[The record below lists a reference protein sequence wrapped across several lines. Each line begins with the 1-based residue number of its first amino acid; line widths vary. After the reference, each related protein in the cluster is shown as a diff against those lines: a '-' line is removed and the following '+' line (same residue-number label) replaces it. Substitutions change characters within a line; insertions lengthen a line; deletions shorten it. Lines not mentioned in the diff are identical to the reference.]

1 MLLDENER
9 NEIMKQKK
17 IISLVLICAM
27 IVSLAST
34 ASATGFEQEITR
46 SSIEGRLAETTD
58 GSIEEFNETEA
69 VIAQEFSLNIDGNTA
84 TLGLTIL
91 ENNYTFNVLLLPSH
105 LAAYEGLAAVGVES
119 EEGNLISFRIEQN
132 AMLIGL
138 MPNCEHLEGETVLYL
153 GIEDADE
160 EQLYYFQIAIPDLNV
175 NALLADVEELYN
187 ENSYTPEEIERIE
200 VAYLTLSMAKNVD
213 LNEKTEFASE
223 ITFNEED
230 GNISTE
236 GAIDTLS
243 IGISEL
249 KEKSAEGFV
258 KMDGPSARSLIYG
271 VPDDVYKSG
280 EFDQWIRTWNGWS
293 EKTGYAVYPMS
304 YGLSNNG
311 RLHYVMTYTIS
322 PYINWS
328 TQTFDI
334 SFKITQNCW
343 VLYLIESNELMIFDS
358 RARVAVDPEV
368 FYSSKTDTGVF
379 IRRYYTVT
387 KADTLI
393 DRATKFVVGYIP
405 YVGDAVNL
413 YETLSSSGDLTANK
427 WYPFT
432 ETYAGQVAE
441 NKIIKKVTVHA
452 EGLKQIDDYLYLQ
465 LIGVGIYSVNYGFN
479 YSVYDPVW
487 W

>member
-1 MLLDENER
+1 MR
-9 NEIMKQKK
+9 FIKKSK
-17 IISLVLICAM
+17 IISLLLICAM
-27 IVSLAST
+27 IISMAST
-34 ASATGFEQEITR
+34 AAATGFEQEITR
-46 SSIEGRLAETTD
+46 GSIEGRLAD
-58 GSIEEFNETEA
+58 IINGSLDEFNETEA
-69 VIAQEFSLNIDGNTA
+69 VTAQEFSLNIDGNTA
-84 TLGLTIL
+84 TLSLTIL
-91 ENNYTFNVLLLPSH
+91 EDDYTFSILLLPSH
-105 LAAYEGLAAVGVES
+105 LAAYDGEAAVGVES
-119 EEGNLISFRIEQN
+119 GEGNLISFRIEKN
-132 AMLIGL
+132 AKLIGL

-153 GIEDADE
+153 GIEDAAE
-160 EQLYYFQIAIPDLNV
+160 EQLYYFQIALPDLNIDTV
-175 NALLADVEELYN
+175 LADVEELYN

-213 LNEKTEFASE
+213 PNRKTEFISE
-223 ITFNEED
+223 ITFNQED
-230 GNISTE
+230 GNISSE
-236 GAIDTLS
+236 NAVDTLS

-258 KMDGPSARSLIYG
+258 KMDSPSARSLIYG

-280 EFDQWIRTWNGWS
+280 EFDEWIRRWNGW
-293 EKTGYAVYPMS
+293 EAKTGYAVYPMS

-311 RLHYVMTYTIS
+311 RLHYVMTYSIS
-322 PYINWS
+322 PYINWN

-358 RARVAVDPEV
+358 RARVAADPEV
-368 FYSSKTDTGVF
+368 FYSSQTDTGVF
-379 IRRYYTVT
+379 IRRYYTIT

-393 DRATKFVVGYIP
+393 DRATKFVIGYIP
-405 YVGDAVNL
+405 YVSDAVNL
-413 YETLSSSGDLTANK
+413 YETLSGSGDLTANK

-465 LIGVGIYSVNYGFN
+465 LIGVGINSVNYGYN

>member
-1 MLLDENER
+1 
-9 NEIMKQKK
+9 MKKSK
-17 IISLVLICAM
+17 IISLLLICAM
-27 IVSLAST
+27 IISMAST
-34 ASATGFEQEITR
+34 AAATGFEQEITR
-46 SSIEGRLAETTD
+46 GSIEGRLAD
-58 GSIEEFNETEA
+58 IINGSIDEFNETEA
-69 VIAQEFSLNIDGNTA
+69 VTAQEFSLNIDGNTA
-84 TLGLTIL
+84 TLSLTIL
-91 ENNYTFNVLLLPSH
+91 EDDYTFSILLLPSH
-105 LAAYEGLAAVGVES
+105 LAAYDGEAAVGVES
-119 EEGNLISFRIEQN
+119 GEGNLISFRIEKN
-132 AMLIGL
+132 AKLIGL

-153 GIEDADE
+153 GIEDAAE
-160 EQLYYFQIAIPDLNV
+160 EQLYYFQIALPDLNIDTV
-175 NALLADVEELYN
+175 LADVEELYN

-213 LNEKTEFASE
+213 PNRKTEFISE
-223 ITFNEED
+223 ITFNQED
-230 GNISTE
+230 GNISSE
-236 GAIDTLS
+236 NAVDTLS

-258 KMDGPSARSLIYG
+258 KMDSPSARSLIYG

-280 EFDQWIRTWNGWS
+280 EFDEWIRRWNGW
-293 EKTGYAVYPMS
+293 EAKTGYAVYPMS

-311 RLHYVMTYTIS
+311 RLHYVMTYSIS
-322 PYINWS
+322 PYINWN

-358 RARVAVDPEV
+358 RARVAADPEV
-368 FYSSKTDTGVF
+368 FYSSQTDTGVF
-379 IRRYYTVT
+379 IRRYYTIT

-393 DRATKFVVGYIP
+393 DRATKFVIGYIP
-405 YVGDAVNL
+405 YVSDAVNL
-413 YETLSSSGDLTANK
+413 YETLSGSGDLTANK

-465 LIGVGIYSVNYGFN
+465 LIGVGINSVNYGYN

>member
-1 MLLDENER
+1 
-9 NEIMKQKK
+9 MKKSK
-17 IISLVLICAM
+17 IISMVLICAM
-27 IVSLAST
+27 IISMAST
-34 ASATGFEQEITR
+34 AAATSFEQEITR
-46 SSIEGRLAETTD
+46 SSIGGRLAD
-58 GSIEEFNETEA
+58 IINGSIDEFNETEA
-69 VIAQEFSLNIDGNTA
+69 VTAQEFSLNIDGNTA
-84 TLGLTIL
+84 TLSLTIL
-91 ENNYTFNVLLLPSH
+91 EDNYTFNVLLFPSH
-105 LAAYEGLAAVGVES
+105 LAAYDGEAVVGVES
-119 EEGNLISFRIEQN
+119 EEENLISFRIEKN
-132 AMLIGL
+132 AKLIGL
-138 MPNCEHLEGETVLYL
+138 MPNCEYLEGETVLYL
-153 GIEDADE
+153 GIEDAAE
-160 EQLYYFQIAIPDLNV
+160 EQLYYFQIALPDLNIDAV
-175 NALLADVEELYN
+175 LADVEELYN

-200 VAYLTLSMAKNVD
+200 VAYLTLSMAKSVD
-213 LNEKTEFASE
+213 PSKKTEFISE
-223 ITFNEED
+223 FTYNEED
-230 GNISTE
+230 GNISSE
-236 GAIDTLS
+236 NAVDTLS
-243 IGISEL
+243 IGICEL

-280 EFDQWIRTWNGWS
+280 EFDEWIRKWNGWDA
-293 EKTGYAVYPMS
+293 KTGYAVYPMS

-311 RLHYVMTYTIS
+311 RLHYVMTYSIS
-322 PYINWS
+322 PYINWN

-358 RARVAVDPEV
+358 RARVAADPEV
-368 FYSSKTDTGVF
+368 FYSSQTDTGVF
-379 IRRYYTVT
+379 IRRYYTIT

-393 DRATKFVVGYIP
+393 DRATKFVIGYIP
-405 YVGDAVNL
+405 YVSDAVNL
-413 YETLSSSGDLTANK
+413 YETLSGSGDLTANK

-465 LIGVGIYSVNYGFN
+465 LIGVGINSVNYGYN

>member
-1 MLLDENER
+1 
-9 NEIMKQKK
+9 MKKSK
-17 IISLVLICAM
+17 IISLLLICAM
-27 IVSLAST
+27 IISMAST
-34 ASATGFEQEITR
+34 AAATGFEQEITR
-46 SSIEGRLAETTD
+46 GSIEGRLAD
-58 GSIEEFNETEA
+58 IINGSIDEFNETEA
-69 VIAQEFSLNIDGNTA
+69 VTAQEFSLNIDGNTA
-84 TLGLTIL
+84 TLSLTIL
-91 ENNYTFNVLLLPSH
+91 EDDYTFSILLLPSH
-105 LAAYEGLAAVGVES
+105 LAAYDGEAAVGVES
-119 EEGNLISFRIEQN
+119 GEGNLISFRIEKN
-132 AMLIGL
+132 AKLIGL

-153 GIEDADE
+153 GIEDAAE
-160 EQLYYFQIAIPDLNV
+160 EQLYYFQVALPDLNIDTV
-175 NALLADVEELYN
+175 LADVEELYN

-213 LNEKTEFASE
+213 PNRKTEFISE
-223 ITFNEED
+223 ITFNQED
-230 GNISTE
+230 GNISSE
-236 GAIDTLS
+236 NAVDTLS

-258 KMDGPSARSLIYG
+258 KMDSPSARSLIYG

-280 EFDQWIRTWNGWS
+280 EFDEWIRRWNGW
-293 EKTGYAVYPMS
+293 EAKTGYAVYPMS

-311 RLHYVMTYTIS
+311 RLHYVMTYSIS
-322 PYINWS
+322 PYINWN

-358 RARVAVDPEV
+358 RARVAADPEV
-368 FYSSKTDTGVF
+368 FYSSQTDTGVF
-379 IRRYYTVT
+379 IRRYYTIT

-393 DRATKFVVGYIP
+393 DRATKFVIGYIP
-405 YVGDAVNL
+405 YVSDAVNL
-413 YETLSSSGDLTANK
+413 YETLSGSGDLTANK

-465 LIGVGIYSVNYGFN
+465 LIGVGINSVNYGYN

>member
-1 MLLDENER
+1 
-9 NEIMKQKK
+9 MKKSK
-17 IISLVLICAM
+17 IISLLLICAM
-27 IVSLAST
+27 IISMAST
-34 ASATGFEQEITR
+34 AAATGFEQEITR
-46 SSIEGRLAETTD
+46 GSIEGRLAD
-58 GSIEEFNETEA
+58 IINGSIDEFNETEA
-69 VIAQEFSLNIDGNTA
+69 VTAQEFSLNIDGNTV
-84 TLGLTIL
+84 TLSLTIL
-91 ENNYTFNVLLLPSH
+91 EDDYTFSILLLPSH
-105 LAAYEGLAAVGVES
+105 LAAYDGEAAVGVES
-119 EEGNLISFRIEQN
+119 GEGNLISFRIEKN
-132 AMLIGL
+132 AKLIGL

-153 GIEDADE
+153 GIEDAAE
-160 EQLYYFQIAIPDLNV
+160 EQLYYFQVALPDLNIDTV
-175 NALLADVEELYN
+175 LADVEELYN

-213 LNEKTEFASE
+213 PNRKTEFISE
-223 ITFNEED
+223 ITFNQED
-230 GNISTE
+230 GNISSE
-236 GAIDTLS
+236 NAVDTLS

-258 KMDGPSARSLIYG
+258 KMDSPSARSLIYG

-280 EFDQWIRTWNGWS
+280 EFDEWIRRWNGW
-293 EKTGYAVYPMS
+293 EAKTGYAVYPMS

-311 RLHYVMTYTIS
+311 RLHYVMTYSIS
-322 PYINWS
+322 PYINWN

-358 RARVAVDPEV
+358 RARVAADPEV
-368 FYSSKTDTGVF
+368 FYSSQTDTGVF
-379 IRRYYTVT
+379 IRRYYTIT

-393 DRATKFVVGYIP
+393 DRATKFVIGYIP
-405 YVGDAVNL
+405 YVSDAVNL
-413 YETLSSSGDLTANK
+413 YETLSGSGDLTANK

-465 LIGVGIYSVNYGFN
+465 LIGVGINSVNYGYN

>member
-1 MLLDENER
+1 
-9 NEIMKQKK
+9 MKKSK
-17 IISLVLICAM
+17 IISLLLICAM
-27 IVSLAST
+27 IISMAST
-34 ASATGFEQEITR
+34 AAATGFAQEITR
-46 SSIEGRLAETTD
+46 GSIEGRLAD
-58 GSIEEFNETEA
+58 IINGSIDEFNETEA
-69 VIAQEFSLNIDGNTA
+69 VTAQEFSLNIDGNTA
-84 TLGLTIL
+84 TLSLTIL
-91 ENNYTFNVLLLPSH
+91 EDDYTFSILLLPSH
-105 LAAYEGLAAVGVES
+105 LAAYDGEAAVGVES
-119 EEGNLISFRIEQN
+119 GEGNLISFRIEKN
-132 AMLIGL
+132 AKLIGL

-153 GIEDADE
+153 GIEDAAE
-160 EQLYYFQIAIPDLNV
+160 EQLYYFQIALPDLNIDTV
-175 NALLADVEELYN
+175 LADVEELYN

-213 LNEKTEFASE
+213 PNRKTEFISE
-223 ITFNEED
+223 ITFNQED
-230 GNISTE
+230 GNISSE
-236 GAIDTLS
+236 NAVDTLS

-258 KMDGPSARSLIYG
+258 KMDSPSARSLIYG

-280 EFDQWIRTWNGWS
+280 EFDEWIRRWNGW
-293 EKTGYAVYPMS
+293 EAKTGYAVYPMS

-311 RLHYVMTYTIS
+311 RLHYVMTYSIS
-322 PYINWS
+322 PYINWN

-358 RARVAVDPEV
+358 RARVAADPEV
-368 FYSSKTDTGVF
+368 FYSSQTDTGVF
-379 IRRYYTVT
+379 IRRYYTIT

-393 DRATKFVVGYIP
+393 DRATKFVIGYIP
-405 YVGDAVNL
+405 YVSDAVNL
-413 YETLSSSGDLTANK
+413 YETLSGSGDLTANK

-465 LIGVGIYSVNYGFN
+465 LIGVGINSVNYGYN

>member
-1 MLLDENER
+1 
-9 NEIMKQKK
+9 MKKSK
-17 IISLVLICAM
+17 IISLLLICAM
-27 IVSLAST
+27 IISMAST
-34 ASATGFEQEITR
+34 AAATGFEQEITR
-46 SSIEGRLAETTD
+46 GSIEGRLAD
-58 GSIEEFNETEA
+58 IINGSIDEFNETEA
-69 VIAQEFSLNIDGNTA
+69 VTAQEFSLNIDGNTA
-84 TLGLTIL
+84 TLSLTIL
-91 ENNYTFNVLLLPSH
+91 EDDYTFSILLLPSH
-105 LAAYEGLAAVGVES
+105 LAAYDGEAAVGVAS
-119 EEGNLISFRIEQN
+119 GEGNLISFRIEKN
-132 AMLIGL
+132 AKLIGL

-153 GIEDADE
+153 GIEDAAE
-160 EQLYYFQIAIPDLNV
+160 EQLYYFQIALPDLNIDTV
-175 NALLADVEELYN
+175 LADVEELYN

-213 LNEKTEFASE
+213 PNRKTEFISE
-223 ITFNEED
+223 ITFNQED
-230 GNISTE
+230 GNISSE
-236 GAIDTLS
+236 NAVDTLS

-258 KMDGPSARSLIYG
+258 KMDSPSARSLIYG

-280 EFDQWIRTWNGWS
+280 EFDEWIRRWNGW
-293 EKTGYAVYPMS
+293 EAKTGYAVYPMS

-311 RLHYVMTYTIS
+311 RLHYVMTYSIS
-322 PYINWS
+322 PYINWN

-358 RARVAVDPEV
+358 RARVAADPEV
-368 FYSSKTDTGVF
+368 FYSSQTDTGVF
-379 IRRYYTVT
+379 IRRYYTIT

-393 DRATKFVVGYIP
+393 DRATKFVIGYIP
-405 YVGDAVNL
+405 YVSDAVNL
-413 YETLSSSGDLTANK
+413 YETLSGSGDLTANK

-465 LIGVGIYSVNYGFN
+465 LIGVGINSVNYGYN

>member
-1 MLLDENER
+1 
-9 NEIMKQKK
+9 MKKSK
-17 IISLVLICAM
+17 IISMVLICAM
-27 IVSLAST
+27 IISMAST
-34 ASATGFEQEITR
+34 AAATGFEQEITR
-46 SSIEGRLAETTD
+46 SSIGGRLAD
-58 GSIEEFNETEA
+58 IINGSIDEFNETEA
-69 VIAQEFSLNIDGNTA
+69 VAAQEFSLNIDGNTA
-84 TLGLTIL
+84 TLSLTIL

-105 LAAYEGLAAVGVES
+105 LAAYDGEAAVGVES
-119 EEGNLISFRIEQN
+119 EEGNLISFRIEKN
-132 AMLIGL
+132 AKLIGL
-138 MPNCEHLEGETVLYL
+138 MPNCEYLEGETVLYL
-153 GIEDADE
+153 GIEDAAE
-160 EQLYYFQIAIPDLNV
+160 EQLYYFQIALPDLNV
-175 NALLADVEELYN
+175 DAVLADVEELYN

-213 LNEKTEFASE
+213 PSKKTEFISE
-223 ITFNEED
+223 FTFNEED
-230 GNISTE
+230 GNISSE
-236 GAIDTLS
+236 NAVDALS
-243 IGISEL
+243 IGICEL
-249 KEKSAEGFV
+249 KEKSARGFV

-280 EFDQWIRTWNGWS
+280 KFDEWIRRWNGWDQ
-293 EKTGYAVYPMS
+293 KTGYAVYPMS

-311 RLHYVMTYTIS
+311 RLHYVMTYSIS
-322 PYINWS
+322 PYINWN

-358 RARVAVDPEV
+358 RARVAADPEV
-368 FYSSKTDTGVF
+368 FYSSQTDTGVF
-379 IRRYYTVT
+379 IRRYYTIT

-393 DRATKFVVGYIP
+393 DRATKFVIGYIP
-405 YVGDAVNL
+405 YVSDAVNL
-413 YETLSSSGDLTANK
+413 YETLSGSGDLTANK

-441 NKIIKKVTVHA
+441 NKIIKKVTVYA

-465 LIGVGIYSVNYGFN
+465 LIGVGINSVNYGYN

>member
-1 MLLDENER
+1 
-9 NEIMKQKK
+9 MKKSK
-17 IISLVLICAM
+17 IISLLLICAM
-27 IVSLAST
+27 IISMAST
-34 ASATGFEQEITR
+34 AAATGFEQEITR
-46 SSIEGRLAETTD
+46 GSIEGRLADIID
-58 GSIEEFNETEA
+58 GSIDEFNETEA
-69 VIAQEFSLNIDGNTA
+69 VTAQEFSLNIDGNTA
-84 TLGLTIL
+84 TLSLTIL
-91 ENNYTFNVLLLPSH
+91 EDDYTFSILLLPSH
-105 LAAYEGLAAVGVES
+105 LAAYDGEAAVGVES
-119 EEGNLISFRIEQN
+119 GEGNLISFRIEKN
-132 AMLIGL
+132 AKLIGL

-153 GIEDADE
+153 GIEDAAE
-160 EQLYYFQIAIPDLNV
+160 EQLYYFQIALPDLNIDTV
-175 NALLADVEELYN
+175 LADVEELYN

-213 LNEKTEFASE
+213 PNRKTEFISE
-223 ITFNEED
+223 ITFNQED
-230 GNISTE
+230 GNISSE
-236 GAIDTLS
+236 NAVDTLS

-258 KMDGPSARSLIYG
+258 KMDSPSARSLIYG

-280 EFDQWIRTWNGWS
+280 EFDEWIRRWNGW
-293 EKTGYAVYPMS
+293 EAKTGYAVYPMS

-311 RLHYVMTYTIS
+311 RLHYVMTYSIS
-322 PYINWS
+322 PYINWN

-358 RARVAVDPEV
+358 RARVAADPEV
-368 FYSSKTDTGVF
+368 FYSSQTDTGVF
-379 IRRYYTVT
+379 IRRYYTIT

-393 DRATKFVVGYIP
+393 DRATKFVIGYIP
-405 YVGDAVNL
+405 YVSDAVNL
-413 YETLSSSGDLTANK
+413 YETLSGSGDLTANK

-465 LIGVGIYSVNYGFN
+465 LIGVGINSVNYGYN

>member
-1 MLLDENER
+1 
-9 NEIMKQKK
+9 MKKSK
-17 IISLVLICAM
+17 IISLLLICAM
-27 IVSLAST
+27 IISMAST
-34 ASATGFEQEITR
+34 AAATGFEQEITR
-46 SSIEGRLAETTD
+46 GSIEGRLAD
-58 GSIEEFNETEA
+58 IINGSLDEFNETEA
-69 VIAQEFSLNIDGNTA
+69 VTAQEFSLNIDGNTA
-84 TLGLTIL
+84 TLSLTIL
-91 ENNYTFNVLLLPSH
+91 EDDYTFSILLLPSH
-105 LAAYEGLAAVGVES
+105 LAAYDGEAAVGVES
-119 EEGNLISFRIEQN
+119 GEGNLISFRIEKN
-132 AMLIGL
+132 AKLIGL

-153 GIEDADE
+153 GIEDAAE
-160 EQLYYFQIAIPDLNV
+160 EQLYYFQIALPDLNIDTV
-175 NALLADVEELYN
+175 LADVEELYN

-213 LNEKTEFASE
+213 PNRKTEFISE
-223 ITFNEED
+223 ITFNQED
-230 GNISTE
+230 GNISSE
-236 GAIDTLS
+236 NAVDTLS

-258 KMDGPSARSLIYG
+258 KMDSPSARSLIYG

-280 EFDQWIRTWNGWS
+280 EFDEWIRRWNGW
-293 EKTGYAVYPMS
+293 EAKTGYAVYPMS

-311 RLHYVMTYTIS
+311 RLHYVMTYSIS
-322 PYINWS
+322 PYINWN

-358 RARVAVDPEV
+358 RARVAADPEV
-368 FYSSKTDTGVF
+368 FYSSQTDTGVF
-379 IRRYYTVT
+379 IRRYYTIT

-393 DRATKFVVGYIP
+393 DRATKFVIGYIP
-405 YVGDAVNL
+405 YVSDAVNL
-413 YETLSSSGDLTANK
+413 YETLSGSGDLTANK

-465 LIGVGIYSVNYGFN
+465 LIGVGINSVNYGYN